1 MEEHELNLQG
11 EAAVPNTLDIMKRE
25 AGEGHELLPPPDIPG
40 PQAQGGRARGLSHL
54 FSLPR
59 RSISVFSA
67 MLPTP
72 TSSPWCLS
80 WGGASRD
87 SCLLPGDK
95 PIAKLKIV
103 ELTWGHTQRS

>member
-1 MEEHELNLQG
+1 MEEHELNVQG

-80 WGGASRD
+80 WGGVGRNPMNSRD
-87 SCLLPGDK
+87 LG
-95 PIAKLKIV
+95 
-103 ELTWGHTQRS
+103 LTTGRSWAQTQAGVPS